1 MKRIEASNRI
11 AGRAYVAFD
20 GHRHD
25 DQAPYLY
32 TTDDYGQTWKKI
44 TNGLPE
50 GSVYVIR
57 EDTKNPDLLFCGSEF
72 AVYISLDRGETWSRF
87 MNGLPTVPVHDL
99 FIHPRDY
106 DLIAGTHGRGA
117 WIVDNLTTL
126 QQWTQ
131 ETREKDVHVFDV
143 RPETQW
149 VRTYEWS
156 WVTDKRFF
164 EPNPPTGSIISYY
177 LKTDVSE
184 SVKIEILDI
193 TGKVIRN
200 LEGPKEAGV
209 HQVLWNF
216 RQNPP
221 SKSETSAQSSQ
232 RRYQRRAP
240 LAGPGEYLVRI
251 TAGETVL
258 TTRLVVEKDIPG
270 YIGR

>member
-1 MKRIEASNRI
+1 R
-11 AGRAYVAFD
+11 Y
-20 GHRHD
+20 D

-57 EDTKNPDLLFCGSEF
+57 EDYKNPDLLFCGSEF

-126 QQWTQ
+126 QQWNQ
-131 ETREKDVHVFDV
+131 EAREKDVHLFDV

-193 TGKVIRN
+193 TGKIIRN
-200 LEGPKEAGV
+200 LEGPKEAGL
-209 HQVLWNF
+209 HAVLWNF

-221 SKSETSAQSSQ
+221 SKSATSTQTSQ

-240 LAGPGEYLVRI
+240 LAGPGEYLVRL

-258 TTRLVVEKDIPG
+258 TTKLVVEKDIPG